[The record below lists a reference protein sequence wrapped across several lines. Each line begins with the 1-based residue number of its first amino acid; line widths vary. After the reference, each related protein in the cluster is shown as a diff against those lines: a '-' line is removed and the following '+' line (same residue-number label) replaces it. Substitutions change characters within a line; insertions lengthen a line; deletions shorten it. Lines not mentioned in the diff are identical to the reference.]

1 MKDIDKR
8 SGGGWK
14 LSFLSILWTCLGVI
28 PKWARSKNFFEG
40 LEDKN
45 VVQFRVNVGKK
56 VTFCF
61 LVAISAVRLS
71 YSPGLH
77 ILRIYTVKGVDSPCA
92 CTSQVKLLEK

>member
-8 SGGGWK
+8 SGGGLEIKFQINFMDLPWSDTK
-14 LSFLSILWTCLGVI
+14 VGKV
-28 PKWARSKNFFEG
+28 KDNFFEG

-92 CTSQVKLLEK
+92 CTSQV

>member
-8 SGGGWK
+8 SGGGLEIK
-14 LSFLSILWTCLGVI
+14 FLINSMDLPWSDTKVGKV
-28 PKWARSKNFFEG
+28 KENFFEG

-45 VVQFRVNVGKK
+45 VVQFRVNVGEK

-71 YSPGLH
+71 CLPGLH
-77 ILRIYTVKGVDSPCA
+77 ILRKYTVKGVDSPCA
-92 CTSQVKLLEK
+92 CRSQV

>member
-1 MKDIDKR
+1 MEIK
-8 SGGGWK
+8 
-14 LSFLSILWTCLGVI
+14 FLINSMDLPWSDTKVG
-28 PKWARSKNFFEG
+28 KAKENF
-40 LEDKN
+40 LEELADEN

-71 YSPGLH
+71 YLPGLH

-92 CTSQVKLLEK
+92 CASQVKLLER

>member
-61 LVAISAVRLS
+61 LVVISAVRLS
-71 YSPGLH
+71 HLPRLH
-77 ILRIYTVKGVDSPCA
+77 ILRIHT
-92 CTSQVKLLEK
+92 L